1 MSVMWQLPTDILH
14 SVYGEWLGRKDLARL
29 DVACVEKTDREA
41 WLSSLTDLRISRGD
55 MSLSDAK
62 MRIFSMWLVNRK

>member
-1 MSVMWQLPTDILH
+1 MSVMWKLPRDILH
-14 SVYGEWLGRKDLARL
+14 SVYGEWLEWKDLTRL

-55 MSLSDAK
+55 VSLSDDE
-62 MRIFSMWLVNRK
+62 MRMFSMWLVNRK